1 MCTNIVDA
9 RRSQTIK
16 YGACAL
22 YCWINKATKTHSEY
36 VTIKAFHG
44 NDGYTNAPKSYVKRT
59 STALLNTVNVAI

>member
-9 RRSQTIK
+9 RRSQTRK

-36 VTIKAFHG
+36 VTLNVFHG
-44 NDGYTNAPKSYVKRT
+44 NDGYTNALKSYVIRKFT
-59 STALLNTVNVAI
+59 VLLNTINVAL